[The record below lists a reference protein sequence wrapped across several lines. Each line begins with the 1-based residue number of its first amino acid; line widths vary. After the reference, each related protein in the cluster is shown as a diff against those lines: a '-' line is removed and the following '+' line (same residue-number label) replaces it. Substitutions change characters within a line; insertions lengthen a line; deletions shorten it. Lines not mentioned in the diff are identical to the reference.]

1 MTPSSDDAERRR
13 AAHRPRSGLRWRRI
27 VGSEDITR
35 PVPMV
40 ERLRHSPYQPRQ
52 AEVAA
57 YEEQRRILELLADMG
72 AALTRSGSGTA
83 EIVTSIQAGA
93 IGLGIDERDL
103 SIDIAY
109 GTIFLSLS
117 PKGEWPA
124 TMLRVTP
131 AFGRDYTRLAAL
143 HGLITDIAHG
153 SLGWAQARDQ
163 LDRILAA
170 PRAYRRSWVTVAWG
184 AVAASV
190 TVALGGGLTV
200 ALTAFLVTTVVDRV
214 GRWAKRRRWP
224 EFFITFLGAALA
236 ALTAVGLAEASQ
248 RWPLGVA
255 NPQNSSLVVAGG
267 IIVLLAGSGLVAAV
281 QDGLRGHPVTAMG
294 RLFNVMLTTSAIIG
308 GVGFVLTL
316 ASRLELAGSI
326 LLNPLAI
333 APDRVIW
340 YAPLLAAVGAVG
352 AAIGGRA
359 PLRLLFVTGLAGALG
374 YSTAMTAGLLGAP
387 ETVTAALGC
396 AVIGCLG
403 RVWALARRA
412 SPLCVVAPAITS
424 LLPGLSIFQGLQE
437 MAMGSPNE
445 GLLTLLGAL
454 TTGLAIAVGCV
465 LGDAFAAPLKGG
477 MDALQTARDRTGQQP
492 AVPPLPPG

>member
-1 MTPSSDDAERRR
+1 MTPSPEDERRR
-13 AAHRPRSGLRWRRI
+13 DTPRPRSGLGWRRI
-27 VGSEDITR
+27 VGSEDITQ

-40 ERLRHSPYQPRQ
+40 ERLRRSPYQPRQ
-52 AEVAA
+52 AEVAV
-57 YEEQRRILELLADMG
+57 YEEQRRILELLADIG
-72 AALTRSGSGTA
+72 AAMTRSGSGTA
-83 EIVTSIQAGA
+83 EIVTSVQAGA
-93 IGLGIDERDL
+93 IGLGIDEKHL
-103 SIDIAY
+103 SLEIAY

-117 PKGEWPA
+117 PKGEWPT

-131 AFGRDYTRLAAL
+131 AFGRDYTRLSAL

-153 SLGWAQARDQ
+153 SLGWAQAREQ

-170 PRAYRRSWVTVAWG
+170 PRPYRRSWVTVAWG

-190 TVALGGGLTV
+190 STALGGGLTV
-200 ALTAFLVTTVVDRV
+200 AATAFLVTVVVDRV
-214 GRWAKRRRWP
+214 GRWAKRRHWP
-224 EFFITFLGAALA
+224 EFFVTFLGAALA

-294 RLFNVMLTTSAIIG
+294 RLFNVLLTTSAIIG
-308 GVGFVLTL
+308 GVGLVLTL
-316 ASRLELAGSI
+316 ASRLHLAGSI
-326 LLNPLAI
+326 LLNPLEI
-333 APDRVIW
+333 APDGVIW

-352 AAIGGRA
+352 AAIGGRS

-374 YSTAMTAGLLGAP
+374 YSTALGAGLMGAP
-387 ETVTAALGC
+387 ETVAAALGC
-396 AVIGCLG
+396 TVIGCLG

-437 MAMGSPNE
+437 MTLGNPDQ
-445 GLLTLLGAL
+445 GLFTLLGAL

-465 LGDAFAAPLKGG
+465 LGDALAAPLKGG
-477 MDALQTARDRTGQQP
+477 TDNVQTARDRTGRQP
-492 AVPPLPPG
+492 TVPPLPPG